1 MKQNHGGRSSN
12 STPNQLPKLC
22 QRQGNL
28 QTIPERIPLWKSR
41 DRAALSLTALMFCM
55 NNVWRSRLES
65 VNSGKTIIIWTT
77 TTTIIMVIWRTI
89 QLHYW
94 TIITVRVL
102 RWMTFLPSW
111 CGAMS
116 CVFCRY
122 TPLDRMRMAP
132 FLLPT
137 AAKVLDDNNDDKNNN
152 VRGLSLREVR
162 SSSIGQL
169 VTITGMIVR
178 ASDVKPH
185 CVVATYTC
193 DKCGCEVYQEIK
205 GR

>member
-1 MKQNHGGRSSN
+1 MAQQARERE
-12 STPNQLPKLC
+12 
-22 QRQGNL
+22 QRQDYNNLNNNNNNNNGNL
-28 QTIPERIPLWKSR
+28 ANDP
-41 DRAALSLTALMFCM
+41 AALLNNNNGAGAAVNDFPPLLMRRYELRILP
-55 NNVWRSRLES
+55 VHATRSNE
-65 VNSGKTIIIWTT
+65 NGTI
-77 TTTIIMVIWRTI
+77 
-89 QLHYW
+89 
-94 TIITVRVL
+94 
-102 RWMTFLPSW
+102 S
-111 CGAMS
+111 
-116 CVFCRY
+116 
-122 TPLDRMRMAP
+122 
-132 FLLPT
+132 T